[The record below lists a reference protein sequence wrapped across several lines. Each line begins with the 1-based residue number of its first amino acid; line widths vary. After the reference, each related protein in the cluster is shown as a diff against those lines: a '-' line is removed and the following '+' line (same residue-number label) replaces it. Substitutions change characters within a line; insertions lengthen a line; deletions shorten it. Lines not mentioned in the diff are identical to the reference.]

1 MKRIFLMIAT
11 VLALLLSGCQSNH
24 ETDCSAYRD
33 DMAKA
38 QEIAVVSADT
48 AEVKDTI
55 TDTKEIEDFV
65 SALHVDQWEL
75 GTLPDKASEIGAF
88 GLAQQKTIQLGQTDT
103 DGTLYDV
110 ATIILY
116 DGNYIRV
123 EMDGFNMTFAVSKDT
138 AEYLNGYFA

>member
-1 MKRIFLMIAT
+1 MKRFFLIIAT
-11 VLALLLSGCQSNH
+11 VMALLLSGCQSNH

-75 GTLPDKASEIGAF
+75 GTLPDKASEIGVF

-103 DGTLYDV
+103 DETLYDV
-110 ATIILY
+110 ATITLY
-116 DGNYIRV
+116 DGGYIRV
-123 EMDGFNMTFAVSKDT
+123 EMDGFDMTFAVSKDT